1 LLFSK
6 SSLKYVFAAVVLLA
20 LFCLSLTAVAEDKK
34 PSKSS
39 DAPQQDAAKAGAA
52 SEETEEYRIGP
63 EDELK
68 ISVWHENELSVPVVV
83 RPDGMIT
90 MPLLNDIPVV
100 GLTTKQ
106 LQDQL
111 TEKLKPFVSE
121 PQVTVVVTGIRS
133 RRVYLLGQVQRTGV
147 FPLNGR
153 RTILQLLAEAGG
165 LGPYAKGDNI
175 YVLRNQNGSTQ
186 KLTFNYKRALKQQDL
201 SGDFVLMPGDTI
213 VVP

>member
-1 LLFSK
+1 MFSLNLRTK
-6 SSLKYVFAAVVLLA
+6 HVLA
-20 LFCLSLTAVAEDKK
+20 LATLLLLSFLSVSADDKK
-34 PSKSS
+34 TSKKSEPQAQAMDKS
-39 DAPQQDAAKAGAA
+39 AADANND
-52 SEETEEYRIGP
+52 EYKIGT

-68 ISVWHENELSVPVVV
+68 ISVWHENELSGPVVV

-90 MPLLNDIPVV
+90 MPLINDLPVV

-106 LQDQL
+106 LQDLL
-111 TEKLKPFVSE
+111 TEKLKPFVTE

-133 RRVYLLGQVQRTGV
+133 RRVYLLGQVAHTGV

-186 KLTFNYKRALKQQDL
+186 RLNFNYKKALKDQDL

>member
-1 LLFSK
+1 MINK
-6 SSLKYVFAAVVLLA
+6 GWSLRYAGVLVLLA
-20 LFCLSLTAVAEDKK
+20 IAGLSLTALAEDKK
-34 PSKSS
+34 ADKKNE
-39 DAPQQDAAKAGAA
+39 PQASTKAAVADDK
-52 SEETEEYRIGP
+52 TDEYRIGT

-68 ISVWHENELSVPVVV
+68 ISVWHEQELSVPVVV

-100 GLTTKQ
+100 GLSTKQ
-106 LQDQL
+106 LQDLL
-111 TEKLKPFVSE
+111 TEKLKPFVTE
-121 PQVTVVVTGIRS
+121 PQVTVVVTGIHS
-133 RRVYLLGQVQRTGV
+133 RRVYLLGQVPHTGA

-175 YVLRNQNGSTQ
+175 YVLRNQNGTTQ
-186 KLTFNYKRALKQQDL
+186 RLNFSYKKAIKNQDL
-201 SGDFVLMPGDTI
+201 SGDFELMPGDTI